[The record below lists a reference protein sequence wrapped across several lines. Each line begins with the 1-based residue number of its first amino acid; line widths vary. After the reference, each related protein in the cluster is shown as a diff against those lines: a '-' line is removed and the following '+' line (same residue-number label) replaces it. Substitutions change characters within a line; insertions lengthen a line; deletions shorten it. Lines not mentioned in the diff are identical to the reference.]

1 MGRVVK
7 FLAVV
12 IGLVVSMARPAH
24 AVLLSN
30 TSISSADFA
39 VFAGVVPVVPSI
51 LNPFDFAPATIGGD
65 GDVASGVFPGAGPAA
80 GLFVYAYDI
89 LRFATGPTVF
99 GIGLSFATDPTLT
112 PVLLDVTGDGIPESI
127 TSFIIDLAPAPPP
140 PGAPFLGSLPTNAAG
155 GTTAV
160 DWTAGTLA
168 FSIFPGMTS
177 GTYSGVFG
185 TFSPIHP
192 MTVTGDVLGA
202 GATVTSPPVYSP
214 FVPEPSS
221 LVLLGLGLLG
231 GIGGRR
237 RRWFSL

>member
-1 MGRVVK
+1 MGRMVK

-39 VFAGVVPVVPSI
+39 IFAGAPVVPSI
-51 LNPFDFAPATIGGD
+51 LNLFDFAPATVGGD
-65 GDVASGVFPGAGPAA
+65 GDVASGVFAGAGPAA

-89 LRFATGPTVF
+89 LRFDTGPTVF
-99 GIGLSFATDPTLT
+99 GLGLSFATDPSLT
-112 PVLLDVTGDGIPESI
+112 PVFLDVTGDGIPESI
-127 TSFIIDLAPAPPP
+127 TSFIIDLAPAPPL
-140 PGAPFLGSLPTNAAG
+140 PGAPFLASLPTNAAG
-155 GTTAV
+155 GTTLA
-160 DWTAGTLA
+160 DWTGSTLS
-168 FSIFPGMTS
+168 FGIFPGMLP

-185 TFSPIHP
+185 TFSPIPP
-192 MTVTGDVLGA
+192 MKVIGDVLGG

-231 GIGGRR
+231 GVSWR
-237 RRWFSL
+237 RRWF